1 MNAHTKAEELA
12 TSTALVEADA
22 GTQVAA
28 FVVDQR
34 AALTD
39 PAKFDAF
46 FDQVKAETD
55 KLDIDLTTEKGRKA
69 IASMAYKVAR
79 TKTALDDFGKKLNE
93 DARKQIAVVDE
104 ARRRVRERLDALR
117 DEVRRPLT
125 EWEEAEEKRKARCAE
140 VMDRLSAAVV
150 VTIEDTAETVAARLA
165 EVEGLELDEAV
176 FQDSYSMAQGMRANA
191 VDLLKAALA
200 RLQREEADRAELE
213 RLRAAEAERQA
224 REAEERAARE
234 AEEQA
239 RQARNA
245 YGLAMIQHIKGVGM
259 GMIGGSPYPFP
270 ILIRELEEKIAID
283 ASLGDHE
290 EEARTLLAATLESV
304 KARFAASLERAAREE
319 EEARAMAA
327 AKAADEAKRAAE
339 ETAAAERRQIEE
351 TAAAERRRQEA
362 AHAAEVARL
371 QAERDALAAQQAE
384 EERKRKEAEEAER
397 KRASDREHQSK
408 VLGEAKAALMD
419 ACKLSEDVARQVVLA
434 IRSGAIPHITLKF

>member
-1 MNAHTKAEELA
+1 VNAHTKAEELA

-46 FDQVKAETD
+46 FAQVKAETE

-104 ARRRVRERLDALR
+104 ARRRIRERLDALR
-117 DEVRRPLT
+117 DAVRRPLT
-125 EWEEAEEKRKARCAE
+125 EWEEAEEKREARCAE

-150 VTIEDTAETVAARLA
+150 VTIEDTAATVAARLS
-165 EVEGLELDEAV
+165 EIEGLELDEAV
-176 FQDSYSMAQGMRANA
+176 FQDSFSMAQGMRANA

-213 RLRAAEAERQA
+213 RLRAEAAERQRQEKERLE
-224 REAEERAARE
+224 REAAEAR
-234 AEEQA
+234 
-239 RQARNA
+239 RR
-245 YGLAMIQHIKGVGM
+245 
-259 GMIGGSPYPFP
+259 
-270 ILIRELEEKIAID
+270 
-283 ASLGDHE
+283 E
-290 EEARTLLAATLESV
+290 EEAAE
-304 KARFAASLERAAREE
+304 ARRREE
-319 EEARAMAA
+319 A
-327 AKAADEAKRAAE
+327 AADEAKRLEEARQQAAAE
-339 ETAAAERRQIEE
+339 ERRKAEEAAAAERRRVEE
-351 TAAAERRRQEA
+351 EAAAERRRVEEEAAAERRRQEQ

-384 EERKRKEAEEAER
+384 EERKRNEEAEAER
-397 KRASDREHQSK
+397 KRAADREHQSK
-408 VLGEAKAALMD
+408 VMGEAKAALMD
-419 ACKLSEDVARQVVLA
+419 GCKLTEDAARQVVLA
-434 IRSGAIPHITLKF
+434 IRSGTIPHVTLKF